1 MERAVERLS
10 ELQGKLA
17 SLQEAVGQLKQHID
31 RLAEFDFLQQP
42 GAEGGD
48 AAPAALDD
56 SATSELSTEIIQL
69 IQEQEED
76 LDLLREEVQGLRPLR
91 ALKHDKDRL
100 EDAAERLGD
109 DLKR

>member
-42 GAEGGD
+42 GPEGGG
-48 AAPAALDD
+48 AAPASLDD

-76 LDLLREEVQGLRPLR
+76 LDLLREEVQGLRPLK

>member
-42 GAEGGD
+42 GPEGGD

-76 LDLLREEVQGLRPLR
+76 LDLLREEVQGLRPLK